1 MNILNRNQLHSKSG
15 KLTSAI
21 SVLLLLCLVLLSY
34 FEMNGSIDITIED
47 LEEIVLQDKNQTSHN
62 LSNISPEKVINI
74 SYENISITF
83 CNDNN
88 DSTQLCLHKFVN
100 FVKKSE
106 NELLCALYELDEK
119 VLVETILNKSNF
131 VNISIIV
138 DDNYYDEE
146 EFIVLKNTTINLQN
160 DSLRQSRYNNYMHE
174 KFCIRDNSSVLF
186 GSANP
191 SINGMY
197 YNDNVIM
204 EVNSEYI
211 SQEFLEEFNQL
222 SINNFGDEKI
232 KNNFTSTIYQIRNY
246 SNLDD
251 KLLGEFEILFCPQ
264 EDCEMKLVSILN
276 SSTSSIY
283 FATFV
288 LTLNSV
294 EELLLNKANTGIEIK
309 GVVEPRLMNTRG
321 SEINKKFT
329 DFYDTNFEVRKD
341 TNRKTMHHKL
351 FIVDDEII
359 VFGSMNPSASGAYY
373 NDEFLVVLNSSYY
386 ANDFLNE
393 FERLW
398 NTSIELGE

>member
-15 KLTSAI
+15 KLTSAT

-34 FEMNGSIDITIED
+34 FEMNGSIDTTIED

-232 KNNFTSTIYQIRNY
+232 KNNFSSTIYQIRNY

-283 FATFV
+283 FATV
-288 LTLNSV
+288 CWGRS
-294 EELLLNKANTGIEIK
+294 IK
-309 GVVEPRLMNTRG
+309 KN
-321 SEINKKFT
+321 
-329 DFYDTNFEVRKD
+329 
-341 TNRKTMHHKL
+341 
-351 FIVDDEII
+351 
-359 VFGSMNPSASGAYY
+359 
-373 NDEFLVVLNSSYY
+373 
-386 ANDFLNE
+386 
-393 FERLW
+393 
-398 NTSIELGE
+398 